1 MSVLLTGASGFVG
14 LHMQALRACTPL
26 PRGVDLQDYDALL
39 HAVKLIQ
46 PDAVI
51 HLAAQSFV
59 PAAFENP
66 RRTFEINFIG
76 TLNLLEALKAI
87 GFKGRMIFV
96 GSGDVY
102 GQVAESAFPVKE
114 DFPLRPRNPYAVSK
128 VAAEALCYQ
137 WSQTEAFDVVMV
149 RPFNHIGPG
158 QSARFVLSDF
168 AKQITEISLGLR
180 PPVLS
185 VGDIDVTRDFTD
197 VRDVVNAYDL
207 LLKKGK
213 SGAIY
218 NVCSGR
224 DHSIRELLQRLI
236 DFSGVEVR
244 IEQDVARMRP
254 AEQRRM
260 VASYELLHKDVGW
273 QPQISLDKSLED
285 LLLDWK
291 MKLK

>member
-1 MSVLLTGASGFVG
+1 VRTLLTGASGFVG
-14 LHMQALRACTPL
+14 CHVEAAIACTSL
-26 PRGVDLQDYDALL
+26 PRGIDLQDREALNE
-39 HAVKLIQ
+39 AVGFIQ

-66 RRTFEINFIG
+66 RKTFDINFYG
-76 TLNLLEALKAI
+76 TLNLLEALKAA

-96 GSGDVY
+96 GSGDIY

-137 WSQTEAFDVVMV
+137 WSQTENFEIIMV

-168 AKQITEISLGLR
+168 AQQITEISVGHR
-180 PPVLS
+180 SPVLS

-197 VRDVVNAYDL
+197 VRDVVRAYEL
-207 LLKKGK
+207 LLTKGK
-213 SGAIY
+213 NGTVY
-218 NVCSGR
+218 NVCSGHE
-224 DHSIRELLQRLI
+224 HSIRELLLRLI
-236 DFSGVEVR
+236 EFSSVEVK
-244 IEQDVARMRP
+244 IEQDLSRMRP

-260 VASYELLHKDVGW
+260 VASYELLHKDTGW
-273 QPQISLDKSLED
+273 NPKISLDQSLKD
-285 LLLDWK
+285 LLHDWK
-291 MKLK
+291 TKLK